1 MISVGGVLRSWK
13 PRDYAAV
20 VAAAVTQARIEWA
33 LHRRPLPALADAL
46 GVPLV
51 TSTGPLATE
60 PFAERLTADERRALR
75 AVRRVLRHWP
85 WDNTCLRRALGMGY
99 VLRGRGPSLRVG
111 VTKTDGAVR
120 AHAWLEI
127 DGRTLDPDAP
137 STFRSLV
144 DPRREGVA

>member
-1 MISVGGVLRSWK
+1 MISVGGILRSWK

-20 VAAAVTQARIEWA
+20 LAAVVAQSRIEWA
-33 LHRRPLPALADAL
+33 LHRRPLPEFAAAL

-51 TSTGPLATE
+51 TGAGAVATE

-75 AVRRVLRHWP
+75 AVRRVLRRWP

-99 VLRGRGPSLRVG
+99 ALRHRSPSLRVG
-111 VTKTDGAVR
+111 VTKSDGAVR

-127 DGRTLDPDAP
+127 DGRTLDPEAP
-137 STFRSLV
+137 SAYLSLV
-144 DPRREGVA
+144 DPPREGVA